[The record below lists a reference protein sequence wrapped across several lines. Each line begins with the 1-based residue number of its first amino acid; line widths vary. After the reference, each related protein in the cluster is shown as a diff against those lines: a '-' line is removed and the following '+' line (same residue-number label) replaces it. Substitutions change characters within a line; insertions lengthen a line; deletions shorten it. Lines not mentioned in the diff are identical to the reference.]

1 MPAFS
6 RRVLLLVIL
15 SSNLLA
21 IAGCSGAS
29 SSSDS
34 TETIKGLA
42 PGEYRDKAE
51 MSRESKKAPR
61 GKAGPRR

>member
-1 MPAFS
+1 
-6 RRVLLLVIL
+6 LVIL
-15 SSNLLA
+15 FSNLLA

-34 TETIKGLA
+34 TEMIKGLP

-61 GKAGPRR
+61 GKVAPRR